1 MKNKTDFAIGIIIL
15 IFCAVMGHQISL
27 IPENTSDRFFNPYT
41 LPILVTSS
49 LAVLASILILK
60 SLWYTEN
67 NSTWPEASI
76 MKRIISMSAL
86 IIAYVFTFIHLGDY
100 AYNALWPMGSVFAI
114 TTFLFL
120 CFAQASCGQRNAL
133 RIIIISFIYTLMCYL
148 AFGLF
153 FNVPLP

>member
-1 MKNKTDFAIGIIIL
+1 MKNKTDVVVGIIL
-15 IFCAVMGHQISL
+15 LTFCAVMGQQISL

-41 LPILVTSS
+41 LPMAITFLLAILS
-49 LAVLASILILK
+49 SILILK
-60 SLWYTEN
+60 SFWSKKSD
-67 NSTWPEASI
+67 STWPEASV

-86 IIAYVFTFIHLGDY
+86 ILFYVFSFIYLGDY
-100 AYNALWPMGSVFAI
+100 AYNALWPMGTVFGM

-120 CFAQASCGQRNAL
+120 CLAQVNCGQRNIL
-133 RIIIISFIYTLMCYL
+133 HIISISFIYTLMCYF